1 MSNDKILEKYK
12 LDPNKLFYTTKE
24 ICELIDR
31 SNVLLTAYRSKG
43 VLGDPVKLVAK
54 KFMFDKATVEAFLI
68 EFEDQVRGPTSLPS
82 CTSCA
87 ATSSARAANWPNGC
101 RASGRR

>member
-1 MSNDKILEKYK
+1 MSNDKILAKYN

-68 EFEDQVRGPTSLPS
+68 EFEDHKYNKQP
-82 CTSCA
+82 
-87 ATSSARAANWPNGC
+87 
-101 RASGRR
+101 RRNKSQQKKYQQLELLEVNDNESIT

>member
-1 MSNDKILEKYK
+1 MSNDKILAKYN

-68 EFEDQVRGPTSLPS
+68 EFEDHKYNKQP
-82 CTSCA
+82 
-87 ATSSARAANWPNGC
+87 
-101 RASGRR
+101 RRNKIQQKQYQQLELLEVNENEST

>member
-68 EFEDQVRGPTSLPS
+68 EFEDHKYNKQP
-82 CTSCA
+82 
-87 ATSSARAANWPNGC
+87 
-101 RASGRR
+101 RRNKAQPKKYKQMELLEVKADDNNS